1 MVSGW
6 ISFLL
11 YEIITRFS
19 ELLPGLG
26 STDSGIRRVGLNF
39 AITIGAMAGQIAIVT
54 ITHYQIK
61 GLNGLLWAMALSV
74 PLAVA
79 MGYLAGM
86 VMNRAKGREMIT
98 SMILGFFANGLYQ
111 LLFLFLVGTVIPM
124 KNRAMMLPEGVG
136 LRNTVDLYGVA
147 RALDKLWRITTAES
161 GYPWV
166 LCWLWR
172 CSAWYCNTL

>member
-1 MVSGW
+1 MALLIPVSA
-6 ISFLL
+6 
-11 YEIITRFS
+11 
-19 ELLPGLG
+19 GL
-26 STDSGIRRVGLNF
+26 DLNF
-39 AITIGAMAGQIAIVT
+39 AITLGAMAGQIAIVT

-61 GLNGLLWAMALSV
+61 GSERFALGHGALV

-124 KNRAMMLPEGVG
+124 KNRAMMLPEGG
-136 LRNTVDLYGVA
+136 GAAQYR
-147 RALDKLWRITTAES
+147 
-161 GYPWV
+161 
-166 LCWLWR
+166 
-172 CSAWYCNTL
+172 